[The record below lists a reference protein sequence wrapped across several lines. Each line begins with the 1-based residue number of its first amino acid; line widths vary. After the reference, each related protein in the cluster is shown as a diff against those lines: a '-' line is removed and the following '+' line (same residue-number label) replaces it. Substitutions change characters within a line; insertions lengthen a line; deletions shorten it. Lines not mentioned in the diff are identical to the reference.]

1 MIHLARRLTLLLLLL
16 FTATTLVTAH
26 SSVLEKDFRQL
37 DAAIAKR
44 DQYIKKRQAEI
55 NAAKMALGEYTSY
68 DALFKYN
75 QRLFNEYMK
84 FNSDSAL
91 AYAKRCMRV
100 ASSGRMT
107 QQLALARC
115 MNIMA
120 LVSRGD
126 RAKAADSL
134 DAMGPIS
141 QYRGIVRENL
151 ALAHLEYNARYVARF
166 TDMGLLVRSSVAD
179 SLWKPYLQYLPRN
192 GWQACYYAAQF
203 TRDASLIPQLQRFL
217 LQLKRPSPQ
226 TAMLGI
232 ALSCC
237 LAEKKEGEEACHY
250 LIQSA
255 LDDVQCCIHDA
266 ASLLYVLRQPYL
278 DKASRR
284 AAVYARVCSENIN
297 TYKDS
302 ARSLMMVRI
311 HSSIAEGYERKMEIT
326 NGLLLAVIVLLI
338 GAVLTAL
345 GMVWSIRKRDRKQKR
360 MLVAMK
366 GMNNQLREM
375 IDNEKA
381 MQEQLRESNQRLSEE
396 IEQRNRNFMDVYML
410 VTKYINDVKAFNK
423 VVFNLITA
431 GKVDK
436 ARREL
441 AAGGNT
447 DKYLTDF
454 YHHFDVAF
462 LSSHPDFLERLNT
475 LMLPECQQQ
484 LAAPQTFTPEQRI
497 YALVSIGITDVPS
510 IAAFLHY
517 SIQTVYNYRQ
527 RMSRGARLQARQ
539 LAEAVA
545 QFYHSEGDA
554 SMPASEAIS

>member
-266 ASLLYVLRQPYL
+266 ASLL
-278 DKASRR
+278 
-284 AAVYARVCSENIN
+284 
-297 TYKDS
+297 
-302 ARSLMMVRI
+302 VRI